1 MDYDEYVNLAHRA
14 AQLVEAGE
22 HEQALGIFRALV
34 GSDISDVDK
43 AMMCQNMGVVQEG
56 LGREQEAL
64 ASYERG
70 ASYERPHGR
79 SQLAEQR
86 AGYLYRLGR
95 LAESLRAYEELS
107 HRPSLTEEERRRM
120 RHNIA
125 ALREQIAGVG
135 PA

>member
-22 HEQALGIFRALV
+22 HEQALDIFRALV
-34 GSDISDVDK
+34 GGDISDVDK
-43 AMMCQNMGVVQEG
+43 AMMCQNIGAVQEMM
-56 LGREQEAL
+56 GREQEAL

-70 ASYERPHGR
+70 MSYERPHGR
-79 SQLAEQR
+79 SSLAEQR

-107 HRPSLTEEERRRM
+107 HRPSLTEEERQRM

-125 ALREQIAGVG
+125 ALREQIG
-135 PA
+135 